1 MTISKNITSII
12 KENLK
17 NTAPRL
23 TKDQIKRRNKILN
36 SDNPNFIGYG
46 HKLSEIE
53 KIVKLIYKNHP
64 CSYEDA
70 TVVFM
75 NLVSSNVHE
84 EKFAGIFFLNRFK
97 NSFNQDTI
105 YMLEQQFSKHCDTWA
120 FCDSSCI
127 RVISPFLGKKNN
139 QKLTKQTLEKWS
151 NSDNLWVRRASLV
164 ILLKIIMIKKEFDE
178 NYIFEF
184 VETML
189 KFTEDYIQK
198 GIGWLLKTC
207 SRFKPDSIINYLMS
221 NKERL
226 PRLIIRYASEKLPIE
241 KQRLILYK

>member
-46 HKLSEIE
+46 HTLSEIE
-53 KIVKLIYKNHP
+53 KIVKLIYKKYS

-70 TVVFM
+70 IAVFK
-75 NLVSSNVHE
+75 NLVNSNVHE
-84 EKFAGIFFLNRFK
+84 EKFAGIFFLNHFK
-97 NSFNQDTI
+97 RSFNQATI
-105 YMLEQQFSKHCDTWA
+105 DVFEDQFSKHCDTWA

-127 RVISPFLGKKNN
+127 RVMGPFLGKKNN
-139 QKLTKQTLEKWS
+139 QQLTENTIEKWS
-151 NSDNLWVRRASLV
+151 NSENLWVRRASLV
-164 ILLKIIMIKKEFDE
+164 ILLKIIMIKKEFNE

-184 VETML
+184 VEKML

-207 SRFKPDSIINYLMS
+207 SRFKPDSIFNYLMS

-226 PRLIIRYASEKLPIE
+226 PRLIIRCASEKLPIE
-241 KQRLILYK
+241 KRRLILHK